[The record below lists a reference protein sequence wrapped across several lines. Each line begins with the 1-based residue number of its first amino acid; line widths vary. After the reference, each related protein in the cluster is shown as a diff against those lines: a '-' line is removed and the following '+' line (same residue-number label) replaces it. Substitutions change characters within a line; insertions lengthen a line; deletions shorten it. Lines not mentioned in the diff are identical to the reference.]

1 MQGNKKDN
9 TTFVDRILE
18 ILTKQGVLKLQE
30 VKNLKAAFEQS
41 AAEQFD
47 YFLLSEGLVEKS
59 ALLGA
64 LSTLYKVPAF
74 DVTGAFFD
82 HLLLTNFPKDFLLR
96 NAVIPLELDGD
107 ELVVVAAEPDTP
119 GLEHAL
125 RRFTENDIVF
135 MVGLRTAIG
144 DAVKEFYDK
153 AVTEDIPEDVDIR
166 QEQDQERAADQYVR
180 RKRAISRSGDDE

>member
-1 MQGNKKDN
+1 MRENKIDN
-9 TTFVDRILE
+9 ATFVDRILE
-18 ILTKQGVLKLQE
+18 VLTKQGILKPQE
-30 VKNLKAAFEQS
+30 AKDLKTAFEQR

-47 YFLLSEGLVEKS
+47 YFLLSEGLVEKN
-59 ALLGA
+59 ALLKA
-64 LSTLYKVPAF
+64 LSVLYKVPAF
-74 DVTGAFFD
+74 DVNGAFFD

-107 ELVVVAAEPDTP
+107 ALVVVVAEPDTP

-125 RRFTENDIVF
+125 RQFTENDIVF
-135 MVGLRTAIG
+135 MVGLRTAIC

-166 QEQDQERAADQYVR
+166 QEQDQERATDQYVR